1 MPITRVRSIIMP
13 LIKTAKLQPYYD
25 GRVLMNDTASNDPV
39 VRSVLDDLEKR
50 NFTFHTAT
58 GMQTWNISDRH

>member
-1 MPITRVRSIIMP
+1 MP
-13 LIKTAKLQPYYD
+13 LVSKKLQPYYD

-50 NFTFHTAT
+50 NFVFHSST
-58 GMQTWNISDRH
+58 GVQRWNISDRH